1 MKPKLKVSLKPYNT
15 LSLDVKADYFVRIHN
30 INDLHLA
37 RNFCQMNDCPW
48 LLIGGGSNLVLTQDF
63 EGLVML
69 MAMDKVFWPSNIT
82 VPKMSDK
89 FALSAEAGYEWDRL
103 VEETI
108 QKGASGLENLSLI
121 PGQVG
126 AAPIQNIGAY
136 GVELAHCLTSV
147 DVFDFKTG
155 QTFQL
160 TTTECKLGYR
170 DSIFKTH
177 PHWIVT
183 QVNLTLNFEHEPQ
196 VGYGIIADTIASIS
210 GQSITDPSPQQIRD
224 AVIHIRRTKLP
235 DPKYIPNVGSFFKNP
250 VVTSEQVESL
260 TQIWPGLVSY
270 PLALIPVAKTSKTHS
285 SYHKLAAGWLIDKL
299 GWKGFREGGVG
310 VHEHQA
316 LVLVC
321 SGSAKGKDVLDLA
334 LRIQADVKANFG
346 VKLEIE
352 PRLFDSRG
360 EFTYNLD

>member
-1 MKPKLKVSLKPYNT
+1 MKPQLKVSLKPYNT
-15 LSLDVKADYFVRIHN
+15 LSLDVKADYFMC
-30 INDLHLA
+30 INNLDDLHTA
-37 RNFCQMNDCPW
+37 RHFCQINHCPW

-69 MAMDKVFWPSNIT
+69 MAMDKVFWPSNT
-82 VPKMSDK
+82 AFKKTSEK
-89 FALSAEAGYEWDRL
+89 FALSAQAGYEWDRL
-103 VEETI
+103 VEESI

-136 GVELAHCLTSV
+136 GVELENCLSSV
-147 DVFDFKTG
+147 DVFDFQTG
-155 QTFQL
+155 QTFRL
-160 TTTECKLGYR
+160 STKDCKLGYR
-170 DSIFKTH
+170 DSIFKSHT
-177 PHWIVT
+177 HWIVI
-183 QVNLTLNFEHEPQ
+183 QVNLTLNYELNPQ
-196 VGYGIIADTIASIS
+196 VGYGIITDTIASVA
-210 GQSITDPSPQQIRD
+210 GQSADNPSAQQVRD

-235 DPKYIPNVGSFFKNP
+235 DPKQIPNVGSFFKNP
-250 VVTSEQVESL
+250 VVTSEKVEQL
-260 TQIWPGLVSY
+260 MKIWPALVAY
-270 PLALIPVAKTSKTHS
+270 PLPSIVATQSTQTDTR
-285 SYHKLAAGWLIDKL
+285 YHKLAAGWLIDQL
-299 GWKGFREGGVG
+299 GWKGFIQGEVG

-334 LRIQADVKANFG
+334 LRIKADVDAKYG

-352 PRLFDSRG
+352 PRLFDNRG